1 MKSSTQS
8 TSLPDARAL
17 SSTTSRLNRSPA
29 IQSLKIMLV
38 CFLSAMIGTEAFSPT
53 QNMRHS
59 SSATT
64 TGSRSTSVLMPMS
77 TTMRRMSTTVAP
89 DETYTEEKTKRK
101 QRGDDDDDSN
111 SISKYNDDPLEYLED
126 EMESRDPEDPF
137 HILLLD
143 STFAKPKINLAYV
156 AGCLNYVL
164 DMPHEDAV
172 ELCSMA
178 QTNGMSCL
186 GTWTREE
193 CLSLGRDL
201 QVRDLVVR
209 IVPFCEGGN
218 RGWQAKDSNGSS
230 RSNSNSGY
238 ESSGSGYEGSSFYA
252 SSGFE

>member
-1 MKSSTQS
+1 MNTVQHCNSSVHTQAVGKSAVRFNRF
-8 TSLPDARAL
+8 PGIL
-17 SSTTSRLNRSPA
+17 SFR
-29 IQSLKIMLV
+29 IMLALI
-38 CFLSAMIGTEAFSPT
+38 LSTIIGTQAFSPT
-53 QNMRHS
+53 QPMIQS
-59 SSATT
+59 PSASLIGGRFIPTM
-64 TGSRSTSVLMPMS
+64 SMP
-77 TTMRRMSTTVAP
+77 TMRRMSTTVAP

-101 QRGDDDDDSN
+101 QRGNDDDDSN

-126 EMESRDPEDPF
+126 EMASRDPEDPF
-137 HILLLD
+137 HILLLA

-172 ELCSMA
+172 ELCNMA

-201 QVRDLVVR
+201 QIRDLIVR
-209 IVPFCEGGN
+209 IVPFTDGGN

-230 RSNSNSGY
+230 RSNSNSSNGNSAGDY
-238 ESSGSGYEGSSFYA
+238 GYA
-252 SSGFE
+252 SAGFE